1 MRRSFLRYLSSL
13 QPANA
18 RFEGLRAHSHHQ
30 LLDEIPSRRIHAG
43 AILSHQLETIRDR
56 LRSHV
61 GLDPT
66 TVAMALRQCRGKPGL
81 QIHGLVV
88 SSGLDSFLP
97 VSNSLMNMYA
107 KSGSLDL
114 AWKLFQHIPSPDVVS
129 WNTILSGFTSGIEAL
144 EFVAEMRR
152 AGVPL
157 DAVTFTMA
165 LSFSADLQDLESGQQ
180 LHALVFKSGFGSDT
194 FVGNALITAYARC
207 HCITDAGRVFD
218 EMMVRDLVSWN
229 SLLCGLTQEENCG
242 LDAIQVFVE
251 MVRGAGVR
259 PDRISVASVISACSH
274 EGSLQFGEQVHSLA
288 TKAGLEKHV
297 SVANVLMSMYYKNG
311 AADCAKRVFEETKE
325 RDVITWTTMISI
337 DADNAVSLFNDMRS
351 YGTQPNDV
359 TFVALIYALS
369 GEHAKRDAQMIHGLC
384 FVTGI
389 AAEVHVS
396 NGLITMYARL
406 ESMEDSRELFD
417 GMSRREIVTWNAL
430 ISGYAQNG
438 LCEEALEIF
447 SSLLFHCKPNQ
458 YTFGSILS
466 AITAVETFSLIYG
479 QRCHCRVMKLGL
491 NTGEYVSGALIH
503 LYAKHGSIEESQRA
517 FDETARKSLVGW
529 TAIISAHAKHGN
541 YGLVMDLFEGMV
553 ASGVHPDHVTF
564 LAVLTA
570 CGSKGMV
577 DVGRKIFG
585 SMVREYKIEPWP
597 EHYACMVD
605 MLGRAGMLVEAE
617 ELVTRIPT
625 GPGLSALQSLLGAC
639 RLHGNAEMGKRV
651 AEALMEMD
659 PMESGAYVLISNLYA
674 EKGEWESVS
683 KIRKGMR
690 ERGVKKEVGFSWVDV
705 GIRDSIYMHK
715 FSSYDKT
722 HPLAEEIHR
731 VAQNL
736 GLEMRIWKDGA
747 EME

>member
-1 MRRSFLRYLSSL
+1 
-13 QPANA
+13 
-18 RFEGLRAHSHHQ
+18 
-30 LLDEIPSRRIHAG
+30 
-43 AILSHQLETIRDR
+43 
-56 LRSHV
+56 
-61 GLDPT
+61 
-66 TVAMALRQCRGKPGL
+66 MALRQCRGKPGL

-114 AWKLFQHIPSPDVVS
+114 ARQLFQDIANPDVVT

-144 EFVAEMRR
+144 EFVTEMRR

-157 DAVTFTMA
+157 DAVSFTMA

-207 HCITDAGRVFD
+207 QCIQDAGRVFD

-229 SLLCGLTQEENCG
+229 SLLCGLTQEGNCG
-242 LDAIQVFVE
+242 LEAIQVFLE
-251 MVRGAGVR
+251 M
-259 PDRISVASVISACSH
+259 
-274 EGSLQFGEQVHSLA
+274 
-288 TKAGLEKHV
+288 
-297 SVANVLMSMYYKNG
+297 M
-311 AADCAKRVFEETKE
+311 KE
-325 RDVITWTTMISI
+325 RDVISWTTMISM
-337 DADNAVSLFNDMRS
+337 DADNGFSLFNDMRS
-351 YGTQPNDV
+351 DGIPPNDV
-359 TFVALIYALS
+359 TFVALIYAVS
-369 GEHAKRDAQMIHGLC
+369 CEHLKRDAQMIHGVC

-389 AAEVHVS
+389 SAEVNVS
-396 NGLITMYARL
+396 NSLITMYAKMG
-406 ESMEDSRELFD
+406 SMEDSRMLFE
-417 GMSRREIVTWNAL
+417 GASHREIVTWNAL

-438 LCEEALEIF
+438 LCGEALEIF
-447 SSLLFHCKPNQ
+447 SSLLLHCKPNQ

-466 AITAVETFSLIYG
+466 AITAVQTFSLIYG
-479 QRCHCRVMKLGL
+479 QRCHCHLMKLGL
-491 NTGEYVSGALIH
+491 NIDEYVSGALINM
-503 LYAKHGSIEESQRA
+503 YAKHGSIEESQRA
-517 FDETARKSLVGW
+517 FDETVQKRLVGW

-541 YGLVMDLFEGMV
+541 YGFVMDLFEDMV
-553 ASGVHPDHVTF
+553 ASGVHPDHVAF

-570 CGSKGMV
+570 CGCKGMV
-577 DVGRKIFG
+577 DVGRKIFD
-585 SMVREYKIEPWP
+585 SMAREYEIEPWP

-617 ELVTRIPT
+617 ELVRRIPT

-639 RLHGNAEMGKRV
+639 RLHGNVEMGKRV
-651 AEALMEMD
+651 AEALMEME

-722 HPLAEEIHR
+722 HPLAEEIHW
-731 VAQNL
+731 VAESL
-736 GLEMRIWKDGA
+736 GLEMRIWEEGV
-747 EME
+747 EMDRHLN